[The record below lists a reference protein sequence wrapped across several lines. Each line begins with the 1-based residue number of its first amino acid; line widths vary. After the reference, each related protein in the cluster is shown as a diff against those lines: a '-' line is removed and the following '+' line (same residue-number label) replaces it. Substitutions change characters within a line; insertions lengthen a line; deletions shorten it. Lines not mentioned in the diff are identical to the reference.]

1 MNSYGG
7 KAQLKFWGR
16 KLTGF
21 LLTLNA
27 MVLEGR
33 SQTAGDKFR
42 GREGNSP
49 DH

>member
-1 MNSYGG
+1 MEI
-7 KAQLKFWGR
+7 WGR

-27 MVLEGR
+27 VDLEDG

-49 DH
+49 DRRIRSLNIR